1 MTEYSGE
8 GDTLVFES
16 GISLTIGAWH
26 VAAESGP
33 PESWSGD
40 LVLHDFVD
48 WPPDHAYTA
57 TVMLREHDGKPIRLS
72 GDVRITRTI
81 AETGTS
87 TRCRFQGVGEL
98 ILR

>member
-8 GDTLVFES
+8 GGTLVFAS
-16 GISLTIGAWH
+16 GMSLAVGAWH

-40 LVLHDFVD
+40 LMLNDFVD
-48 WPPDHAYTA
+48 WPPDQAYTA
-57 TVMLREHDGKPIRLS
+57 TAMLREHDGTSTRLT
-72 GDVRITRTI
+72 GEVRITRPI

-87 TRCRFQGVGEL
+87 TRCRFQGIGEL
-98 ILR
+98 IHR